1 MRQQKIK
8 NNLINSKFKTLKM
21 NKLLNL
27 LLPVFLLVIGVQFT
41 RDYFGDT
48 SKERRSNL
56 EQLVSS
62 GEETL
67 GILKSEY
74 KEKTIKIAKIP
85 VKTYEVGYD
94 FKIGEKEYSGFKT
107 LKKPPTEPTIKVK
120 YLPTNPEINAA
131 NPEEELASLDEYEGS
146 TSTLLIGLGL
156 ILAGL
161 GLGFFRYK
169 SFQKAKN
176 A

>member
-1 MRQQKIK
+1 
-8 NNLINSKFKTLKM
+8 M
-21 NKLLNL
+21 NKILNL

-48 SKERRSNL
+48 GKEKRSQL
-56 EQLVSS
+56 EQLISG
-62 GEETL
+62 GEEAL

-85 VKTYEVGYD
+85 IKTYEVGYEFEVGD
-94 FKIGEKEYSGFKT
+94 TRYSGLKT
-107 LKKPPTEPTIKVK
+107 LQELPTEPTIRVK
-120 YLPTNPEINAA
+120 YLPSNPEINAA
-131 NPEEELASLDEYEGS
+131 NPEEELASLTEYEGS
-146 TSTLLIGLGL
+146 TSTLLLGLGL
-156 ILAGL
+156 ILAGC

-169 SFQKAKN
+169 SFQKTKA